1 VIVRSPFFLCYIW
14 FQNQE
19 TVIKSALIQLKE
31 SLNGEINTDILYR
44 TIYATD
50 ASVYKELPLAVAYPK
65 NESDIK
71 TLINFAHT
79 HHTSL
84 IPRTAGTSLAGQVVG
99 GGIVVDVSRYLTN
112 IIEINPEKKYVW
124 VEPGVV
130 LEELNQELSEFGLF
144 FGPETSTANSC
155 MIGGMLGN
163 NACGLHSLIYGSTRD
178 HTLAVKGLL
187 SDGTT
192 ATFEDI
198 SPEKLEEKLKLKT
211 LEGSIYR
218 KLIDLISPITVQKEI
233 RDQYPDPGITRRNT
247 GYAIDLLLDMHPFKT
262 DGPPLNLSRILGG
275 SEGTLV
281 FSTQIKLNLVPLPPQ
296 HKAVVCAHFTEIQET
311 LQANLVVLKNK
322 PTAVE
327 LMDSTVLNCTKSNK
341 LQEANRFFVEGD
353 PRTILI
359 IEFAEQSLKEL
370 EFKLTKTVKD
380 LQKAGYGYAFPI
392 IYGDDIEKVWNLRK
406 AGLGLLSNLPGDAKS
421 VTVIED
427 TAVHVEQLPE
437 YIAEI
442 EKVFDKNNM
451 TCVYHAHI
459 GTGELHMRPVLNL
472 KLKEDVKKF
481 RMIAEETVTIVKKY
495 RGSFSGEHG
504 DGRLRGTFIKDLFGT
519 TVYQLLKDVK
529 AAFDPETIFN
539 PGKIVD
545 SPPMDEFLRFEPG
558 QETPHID
565 TYFDFSE
572 SDGFIRAIEKCN
584 GSGDCRKSHLIGGSM
599 CPSYQATRDEKNT
612 TRARANILREFIT
625 EGSSK
630 GNPFDHQEIYEVL
643 DLCLSCK
650 ACKTECPSSVDITK
664 LKAEFLSHWYE
675 NHGVPFRTKLIAE
688 ISSINKLGSI
698 MPGFTNFILKNKITS
713 GILKRLVGFGSKRSF
728 PTLSGKALH
737 KTAPRKLMKINPSG
751 SEAKSSVC
759 LFIDEFTDYNDG
771 HIGIKTIELLTA
783 LGYRVLLPAHGLS
796 ARTYLSKGLLKKAKS
811 IINENIKL
819 LSDVVS
825 EESPLIG
832 IEPSAILGFRDEF
845 PELADPQLKIQAL
858 KLSQNSYMIDEF
870 LWKEAQAGRITSSS
884 FTKDQCKIKLHG
896 HCQQKAVA
904 STESTIGIL
913 SLPENYSVEEIP
925 SGCCG
930 MAGSFGY
937 EKEHYD
943 LSMQVGELVLFPA
956 VRSSDHSTLICAP
969 GTSCRHQ
976 IKDGTGRTALHT
988 IEILHSALANNSS

>member
-1 VIVRSPFFLCYIW
+1 M
-14 FQNQE
+14 
-19 TVIKSALIQLKE
+19 IKSDLIHLKE
-31 SLNGEINTDILYR
+31 SLKGDINTDILYR
-44 TIYATD
+44 TMYATD

-65 NESDIK
+65 DEADLRG
-71 TLINFAHT
+71 LIDFAHK
-79 HHTSL
+79 HNTSL

-99 GGIVVDVSRYLTN
+99 GGIVVDVSRYLTK

-130 LEELNQELSEFGLF
+130 LEELNQKLSEYGLF
-144 FGPETSTANSC
+144 FGPETSTANRC

-163 NACGLHSLIYGSTRD
+163 NACGLHSLVYGSTRD

-187 SDGTT
+187 SDGSS

-198 SPEKLEEKLKLKT
+198 SPELLKKKLKLESF
-211 LEGSIYR
+211 EGRIYR
-218 KLIDLISPITVQKEI
+218 SLVDLLSPISIQKEI
-233 RDQYPDPGITRRNT
+233 RAQYPDPEIPRRNT
-247 GYAIDLLLDMHPFKT
+247 GYAIDLLLDMHPFKE
-262 DGPPLNLSRILGG
+262 DGFPLNLCKILGG

-281 FSTQIKLNLVPLPPQ
+281 FSTQIKLNLVPLPPL
-296 HKAVVCAHFTEIQET
+296 HKAVICAHFTEIQET
-311 LQANLVVLKNK
+311 LQANLIALKNH

-341 LQEANRFFVEGD
+341 LQEENRFFVEGD

-359 IEFAEQSLKEL
+359 IEFAENSTKEL
-370 EFKLTKTVKD
+370 DYKINKTVKD
-380 LQKAGYGYAFPI
+380 LNDSGNGYAFPV
-392 IYGDDIEKVWNLRK
+392 IYGDEIEKVWNLRK
-406 AGLGLLSNLPGDAKS
+406 AGLGLLSNIPGDAKS

-427 TAVHVEQLPE
+427 TAVHVEQLPA
-437 YIAEI
+437 YIADI
-442 EKVFDKNNM
+442 EQVFERNNM
-451 TCVYHAHI
+451 ECVYHAHI

-472 KLKEDVKKF
+472 KLEEDVKKF
-481 RMIAEETVTIVKKY
+481 RMIAEETVKIIKKY

-504 DGRLRGTFIKDLFGT
+504 DGRLRGSFIPDLFGEI
-519 TVYQLLKDVK
+519 VYGLLKEVK
-529 AAFDPETIFN
+529 KTFDPEVIFN

-545 SPPMDEFLRFEPG
+545 SPPMDEFLRYEPG
-558 QETPHID
+558 QETPQID
-565 TYFDFSE
+565 TYFDFSAT
-572 SDGFIRAIEKCN
+572 DGFLRAIEKCN

-625 EGSSK
+625 KGSSE

-650 ACKTECPSSVDITK
+650 ACKTECPSSIDMAR

-688 ISSINKLGSI
+688 ISSINKLGSF
-698 MPGFTNFILKNKITS
+698 MPGFTNFILKNSISS
-713 GILKRLVGFGSKRSF
+713 GILKRLAGFGSQRSF
-728 PTLSGKALH
+728 PTLSGKPLH
-737 KTAPRKLMKINPSG
+737 KTAPGKLMKINPSR

-771 HIGIKTIELLTA
+771 DIGLKAIELLTS
-783 LGYRVLLPAHGLS
+783 LGYRVILPAHNLS
-796 ARTYLSKGLLKKAKS
+796 ARTYLSKGLLKKAKA
-811 IINENIKL
+811 IINDNIRL
-819 LSDVVS
+819 LTDVVS
-825 EESPLIG
+825 EDIPLVG

-845 PELADPQLKIQAL
+845 PELADPHLKEQAL
-858 KLSQNSYMIDEF
+858 TISKHSFLIDEF
-870 LWKEAQAGRITSSS
+870 LWTEAQAGRITSTS
-884 FTKDQCKIKLHG
+884 FSKENCIIKLHG

-904 STESTIGIL
+904 STDSTIGIL
-913 SLPENYSVEEIP
+913 SLPENYSVTEIP

-943 LSMQVGELVLFPA
+943 LSMQVGELILFPA
-956 VRSSDHSTLICAP
+956 VRSSDQDTIICAP

-976 IKDGTGRTALHT
+976 IKDGTGRTAYHT
-988 IEILHSALANNSS
+988 IEILHSALANNN